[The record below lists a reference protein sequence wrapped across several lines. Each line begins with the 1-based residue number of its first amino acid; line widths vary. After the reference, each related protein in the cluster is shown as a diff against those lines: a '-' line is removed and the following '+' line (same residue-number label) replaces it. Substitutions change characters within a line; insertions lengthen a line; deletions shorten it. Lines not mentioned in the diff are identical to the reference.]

1 MRIVRE
7 FKCEMTG
14 DVCLILRDHNGDEMC
29 MLKEDYDNLDKFET
43 IQERIDRLQ
52 DYYDD
57 PNNGLNKCFIVQK
70 IKELKQRQLQKV
82 EKKLEKRLYI

>member
-1 MRIVRE
+1 MS
-7 FKCEMTG
+7 K
-14 DVCLILRDHNGDEMC
+14 
-29 MLKEDYDNLDKFET
+29 YDKFET

-70 IKELKQRQLQKV
+70 IKELKQRQLQKN
-82 EKKLEKRLYI
+82 LEKQERVRILKTFNK

>member
-1 MRIVRE
+1 
-7 FKCEMTG
+7 
-14 DVCLILRDHNGDEMC
+14 
-29 MLKEDYDNLDKFET
+29 MLCTTRVNRYESRTNNRVKLEDMKSKYDKFET

-70 IKELKQRQLQKV
+70 IKELKQRQLQK
-82 EKKLEKRLYI
+82 ELEKRNFFRIFTR

>member
-1 MRIVRE
+1 MS
-7 FKCEMTG
+7 K
-14 DVCLILRDHNGDEMC
+14 
-29 MLKEDYDNLDKFET
+29 YDKFET

-70 IKELKQRQLQKV
+70 IKELKQRQLQKN
-82 EKKLEKRLYI
+82 LEKQERVRILNTFNK

>member
-1 MRIVRE
+1 
-7 FKCEMTG
+7 
-14 DVCLILRDHNGDEMC
+14 
-29 MLKEDYDNLDKFET
+29 MLCTTRVNRYESRTNNRVKLEDMSKYDKFET

-70 IKELKQRQLQKV
+70 IKELKQRQLQK
-82 EKKLEKRLYI
+82 ELEKRNFFRIFRHINN

>member
-1 MRIVRE
+1 
-7 FKCEMTG
+7 
-14 DVCLILRDHNGDEMC
+14 
-29 MLKEDYDNLDKFET
+29 MLCATRVNRYESRTNNRVKLEDMSKYDKFET

-70 IKELKQRQLQKV
+70 IKELKQRQLQKNLEKQ
-82 EKKLEKRLYI
+82 EKKRILDVI

>member
-1 MRIVRE
+1 
-7 FKCEMTG
+7 
-14 DVCLILRDHNGDEMC
+14 
-29 MLKEDYDNLDKFET
+29 MLCTTRVNRYESRTNYRVKLEDMKSKYDKGPET

-70 IKELKQRQLQKV
+70 IKELKQRQLQ
-82 EKKLEKRLYI
+82 EELEKRNTFRIFRHINN

>member
-1 MRIVRE
+1 
-7 FKCEMTG
+7 
-14 DVCLILRDHNGDEMC
+14 
-29 MLKEDYDNLDKFET
+29 MLCTARVNRYESRTNNRVKLEDMKSKYDKFET

-70 IKELKQRQLQKV
+70 IKELKQKQLQ
-82 EKKLEKRLYI
+82 EELEKRNFFRIFRHINN

>member
-14 DVCLILRDHNGDEMC
+14 DVCLILRDHKGDEMC
-29 MLKEDYDNLDKFET
+29 MLKEDYDNLDKYEKF
-43 IQERIDRLQ
+43 
-52 DYYDD
+52 DY
-57 PNNGLNKCFIVQK
+57 FW
-70 IKELKQRQLQKV
+70 ELEEEKV

>member
-1 MRIVRE
+1 MS
-7 FKCEMTG
+7 K
-14 DVCLILRDHNGDEMC
+14 
-29 MLKEDYDNLDKFET
+29 YDKFET

-70 IKELKQRQLQKV
+70 IKELKQRQLQDN
-82 EKKLEKRLYI
+82 LEKRNFFRIFTSVNN

>member
-1 MRIVRE
+1 
-7 FKCEMTG
+7 
-14 DVCLILRDHNGDEMC
+14 
-29 MLKEDYDNLDKFET
+29 MLCTTRVNRYESRTNNRVKLEDMSKYDKFET

-70 IKELKQRQLQKV
+70 IKELKQKQLQ
-82 EKKLEKRLYI
+82 EELEKRNFFRIFRHINN

>member
-1 MRIVRE
+1 
-7 FKCEMTG
+7 
-14 DVCLILRDHNGDEMC
+14 
-29 MLKEDYDNLDKFET
+29 MLCTARVNRYESRTNNRVKLEDMKSKYDKFET

-70 IKELKQRQLQKV
+70 IKELKQRQLQ
-82 EKKLEKRLYI
+82 EELEKRNFFRILDVI

>member
-1 MRIVRE
+1 
-7 FKCEMTG
+7 
-14 DVCLILRDHNGDEMC
+14 
-29 MLKEDYDNLDKFET
+29 MLCTTRVNRYESRTNYRVKLEDMSKYDKFET

-70 IKELKQRQLQKV
+70 IKELKQRQLQK
-82 EKKLEKRLYI
+82 ELEKRNFFRILDVI

>member
-1 MRIVRE
+1 MS
-7 FKCEMTG
+7 K
-14 DVCLILRDHNGDEMC
+14 
-29 MLKEDYDNLDKFET
+29 YDKFET

-70 IKELKQRQLQKV
+70 IKELKQRQLQENLEKQ
-82 EKKLEKRLYI
+82 EKKRILSYNINK

>member
-1 MRIVRE
+1 M
-7 FKCEMTG
+7 KS
-14 DVCLILRDHNGDEMC
+14 
-29 MLKEDYDNLDKFET
+29 KYDKGPET

-70 IKELKQRQLQKV
+70 IKELKQRQLQ
-82 EKKLEKRLYI
+82 EELEKRNFFRIFRNINN

>member
-1 MRIVRE
+1 
-7 FKCEMTG
+7 
-14 DVCLILRDHNGDEMC
+14 
-29 MLKEDYDNLDKFET
+29 MLCTTRVNRYESRTNYRVKLEDMSKYDKFET

-70 IKELKQRQLQKV
+70 IKELKQRQLQ
-82 EKKLEKRLYI
+82 EELEKRNFFRILNVI

>member
-1 MRIVRE
+1 
-7 FKCEMTG
+7 
-14 DVCLILRDHNGDEMC
+14 
-29 MLKEDYDNLDKFET
+29 MLCTTRVNRYESRTNYRVKLEDMSKYDKFET

-70 IKELKQRQLQKV
+70 IKELKQRQLQKNLEKQ
-82 EKKLEKRLYI
+82 EKKRILDVI

>member
-1 MRIVRE
+1 
-7 FKCEMTG
+7 
-14 DVCLILRDHNGDEMC
+14 
-29 MLKEDYDNLDKFET
+29 MLCTTRVNRYESRTNYRVKLEVMSKYDKGPET

-70 IKELKQRQLQKV
+70 IKELKQKQLQK
-82 EKKLEKRLYI
+82 ELEKRNFFRIFRHINN